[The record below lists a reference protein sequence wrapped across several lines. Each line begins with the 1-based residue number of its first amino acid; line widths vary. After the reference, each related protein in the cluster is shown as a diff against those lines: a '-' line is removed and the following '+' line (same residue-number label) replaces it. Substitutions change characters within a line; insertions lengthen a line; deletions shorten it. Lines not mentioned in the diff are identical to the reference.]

1 MNNESRTLWI
11 SLGAG
16 LFAAFL
22 LYSYSQEKKAEYD
35 KTYGAMKNVVVA
47 KVNIAE
53 MTTIDDTMLEVIERP
68 ADFVEPGALQDPEQA
83 VGQVAGKAI
92 KKREQILDS
101 KLLLPGPE
109 TGISLQVAPSK
120 RAVTLPIDEVRG
132 VAKLIRPGDRVDI
145 YAAIDSGKGFA
156 QKREVS
162 MIMQDVVVLATGVNV
177 VNNIPRTVE
186 ADNSGKNL
194 ILTPLSSDT
203 KYNSL
208 TIEATPKEAQDLIYI
223 ISTAPA
229 NIFFTLRNPN
239 DRAVPPRLPS
249 STAES
254 VTGRPAVSME
264 ASAPPSMAPPVTIAP
279 AVAPLPPQR
288 QPTIPTTLPQKKK
301 GTYRDF

>member
-22 LYSYSQEKKAEYD
+22 LYSYSQEKKAQYD
-35 KTYGAMKNVVVA
+35 KAYGAMKNVVIA

-53 MTTIDDTMLEVIERP
+53 MSTIDDTMLEVVERP
-68 ADFVEPGALQDPEQA
+68 TDFVEPGALQDPEQA
-83 VGQVAGKAI
+83 VGQVAGKAM
-92 KKREQILDS
+92 KKGEQLLDS

-145 YAAIDSGKGFA
+145 YAAIDSGKGLS
-156 QKREVS
+156 QHREVS

-186 ADNSGKNL
+186 ADSSGKNL

-223 ISTAPA
+223 VSTAPA

-249 STAES
+249 STSDS
-254 VTGRPAVSME
+254 VSGRPNASMDMGLSPQ
-264 ASAPPSMAPPVTIAP
+264 ASAPPVVI
-279 AVAPLPPQR
+279 PLPPQQR
-288 QPTIPTTLPQKKK
+288 QAIPTSLPPKKK
-301 GTYRDF
+301 GSYRDF

>member
-35 KTYGAMKNVVVA
+35 KTYGTMKNVVVA
-47 KVNIAE
+47 KQNIEE
-53 MTTIDDTMLEVIERP
+53 MRTIDDTMLEVVQRP
-68 ADFVEPGALQDPEQA
+68 SDFIEPGALQDPEQA

-92 KKREQILDS
+92 KKGEQILDS

-120 RAVTLPIDEVRG
+120 RAVTLPVDEVRG
-132 VAKLIRPGDRVDI
+132 VAKLIRPGDRIDI
-145 YAAIDSGKGFA
+145 YAAIDNGKGLA
-156 QKREVS
+156 QHREVS

-186 ADNSGKNL
+186 ADNSGKNA
-194 ILTPLSSDT
+194 ILTSLTTDT
-203 KYNSL
+203 KYSTL

-223 ISTAPA
+223 ISTAPS
-229 NIFFTLRNPN
+229 NIYFTLRNPN
-239 DRAVPPRLPS
+239 DRAVPPRIAS

-254 VTGRPAVSME
+254 VSGKPTVSLE
-264 ASAPPSMAPPVTIAP
+264 ASSGELPRAPSS
-279 AVAPLPPQR
+279 VAPVVIPQ
-288 QPTIPTTLPQKKK
+288 QMQQHSVPTTLPKKK
-301 GTYRDF
+301 GSFHNF

>member
-35 KTYGAMKNVVVA
+35 KAYGAMKNVVVA

-53 MTTIDDTMLEVIERP
+53 MATIDDTMLEVRERP
-68 ADFVEPGALQDPEQA
+68 TDFVEPGALQDPEQA
-83 VGQVAGKAI
+83 VGQIAGKAI
-92 KKREQILDS
+92 KKGEQLLDS

-120 RAVTLPIDEVRG
+120 RAVTLPVDEIRG

-145 YAAIDSGKGFA
+145 YAAIDTGKGMT

-162 MIMQDVVVLATGVNV
+162 MIMQDVVILATGVNV
-177 VNNIPRTVE
+177 VNNIPRSVE
-186 ADNSGKNL
+186 ADSSGKNQVV
-194 ILTPLSSDT
+194 TPLSSDT

-249 STAES
+249 STSDS
-254 VTGRPAVSME
+254 VTGRPSASLDL
-264 ASAPPSMAPPVTIAP
+264 AGGSAPVSPAPPVVIPSAQ
-279 AVAPLPPQR
+279 PLQQR
-288 QPTIPTTLPQKKK
+288 PVIPTTLPKKK
-301 GTYRDF
+301 GSYRDF